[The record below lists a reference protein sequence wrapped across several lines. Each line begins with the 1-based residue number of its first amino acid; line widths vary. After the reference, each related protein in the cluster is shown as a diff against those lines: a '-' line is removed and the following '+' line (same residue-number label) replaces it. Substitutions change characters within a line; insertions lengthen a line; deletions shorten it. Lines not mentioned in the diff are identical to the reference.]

1 MSLVCK
7 LILGY
12 RFKVSNFVLAKML
25 SIVQKISAAPYDT
38 SFLFYKTLGQSHI
51 LEFAQQWHFS
61 SPSSE
66 GHKNETT
73 VIPETSQR
81 ITFLY
86 HSLCIKSRKDKHLL
100 EWWQNTS
107 SFLTQILVVLFTLP
121 EKCPILLSETSDKC
135 FINPSHTC
143 SPTMSQHY
151 KVKVERNPFNFP
163 LISPWL
169 LAFYDVWFYLS
180 HRWTFSLISSW
191 FKDCGW

>member
-1 MSLVCK
+1 
-7 LILGY
+7 
-12 RFKVSNFVLAKML
+12 ML

-100 EWWQNTS
+100 E
-107 SFLTQILVVLFTLP
+107 
-121 EKCPILLSETSDKC
+121 
-135 FINPSHTC
+135 
-143 SPTMSQHY
+143 
-151 KVKVERNPFNFP
+151 
-163 LISPWL
+163 
-169 LAFYDVWFYLS
+169 
-180 HRWTFSLISSW
+180 
-191 FKDCGW
+191 